1 MCQGDKNED
10 PDSSRVLLGHAWG
23 GRRLVWF
30 EENFDFL
37 HLGWT
42 RSLKRLA
49 TVIEITLR
57 FRHAVHRDA
66 EEPEDGC
73 AVCSSR
79 EKQASMATAIRY
91 VTLVASAQAQVVLGK
106 PKLRKE
112 CTIRGGVWY
121 ASQRL
126 GKEGLLDVADLDFQ
140 AFYDGVSIKKVL
152 PVMLVDTKLFH
163 ALALHV
169 HFREFPHQGVEATLA
184 RLKQT
189 FYPLGYACR
198 LIATIRRSCS
208 KCRILLKQVISL
220 ELADLHPMR
229 STITPPFYAIQMDI
243 AMGFKVRPTNDS
255 RRSFTAHALV
265 IVCLLCH

>member
-1 MCQGDKNED
+1 
-10 PDSSRVLLGHAWG
+10 
-23 GRRLVWF
+23 
-30 EENFDFL
+30 
-37 HLGWT
+37 
-42 RSLKRLA
+42 
-49 TVIEITLR
+49 
-57 FRHAVHRDA
+57 
-66 EEPEDGC
+66 
-73 AVCSSR
+73 
-79 EKQASMATAIRY
+79 MATAIRY
-91 VTLVASAQAQVVLGK
+91 VTLVASAQSQAALGK

-126 GKEGLLDVADLDFQ
+126 GKEGLLNVADLQ

-163 ALALHV
+163 ALALYI

-189 FYPLGYACR
+189 FYPLGYARR
-198 LIATIRRSCS
+198 LIATIQRSCF
-208 KCRILLKQVISL
+208 KCRILMKQVISL
-220 ELADLHPMR
+220 ELADLHPTR
-229 STITPPFYAIQMDI
+229 STISSPFYAIQMDI

-265 IVCLLCH
+265 IVCLLTSATSIAVLDGLTTQTVVMALERHAF